1 MVVMR
6 CRWSEIKE
14 RRSIGSVR
22 GFARKTEATFH
33 DWTAITTTCGRICY
47 QVAVHKRIEPP
58 LLLQRVG
65 DRGLTVKLL
74 DTKVHDAVIDA
85 RTSDDGM
92 TVSTISRHRILF
104 PGAAEIRATERP

>member
-1 MVVMR
+1 
-6 CRWSEIKE
+6 
-14 RRSIGSVR
+14 
-22 GFARKTEATFH
+22 
-33 DWTAITTTCGRICY
+33 
-47 QVAVHKRIEPP
+47 
-58 LLLQRVG
+58 
-65 DRGLTVKLL
+65 VKLL